1 MKPKT
6 DLMEIDG
13 SFRELEQCFVHLSPL
28 RRLASPA
35 SPAGE
40 TASRVRRCA
49 LQNILDKGRSSS
61 LVIFSFDAWR
71 MLMYCRMQFDIGR
84 EERLWETLRHEA
96 EIAAFRSKL
105 EAQEVMLNHLVAQR
119 QQCMTKVEEHDGA
132 TSICGADKPS
142 CDETTL
148 SALLDEGEE
157 EMDAMRLRVEE
168 LEEEKADLAKQLEH
182 AKSECIML
190 RQQHAEA
197 TRQRLVQPYEA
208 RKVRQNG
215 TAFDTALA
223 AQADLPS
230 AVYAK
235 NSVPDKE
242 SLTVKVLQEI
252 GLLLGGL

>member
-1 MKPKT
+1 VKPKT

-71 MLMYCRMQFDIGR
+71 MLMYCRMQFDIGK

-119 QQCMTKVEEHDGA
+119 QQCMIKVEEHDGA
-132 TSICGADKPS
+132 TSICGADKLS

-157 EMDAMRLRVEE
+157 AMDAMRLRVEE
-168 LEEEKADLAKQLEH
+168 LEEEKAVLAKQLEQT
-182 AKSECIML
+182 KSECIML
-190 RQQHAEA
+190 RQQQAEA
-197 TRQRLVQPYEA
+197 TRQQPPLYEA

-235 NSVPDKE
+235 NSAPDKE